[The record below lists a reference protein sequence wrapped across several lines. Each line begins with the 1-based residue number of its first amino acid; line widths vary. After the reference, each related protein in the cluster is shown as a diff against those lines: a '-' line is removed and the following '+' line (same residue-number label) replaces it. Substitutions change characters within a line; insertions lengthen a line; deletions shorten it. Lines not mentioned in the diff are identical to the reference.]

1 MRHFIERVVSIAAIE
16 HWAYCPRQC
25 ALIHVDGV
33 WTDNVHT
40 VRGERGH
47 RRADTYGARSERGV
61 RVVRGVPLWSEQLG
75 LTGRADAVELHDG
88 GAVVPVE
95 YKIGTR
101 HGEAAD
107 LQLAA
112 QAMCLEEMLGAPV
125 TVGAV
130 WFSGPRRR
138 VAIRIDDDLR
148 ARTLDVVAGIRDA
161 MVTGVLPGAPNDE
174 RCTECQLLGH
184 CLPAVVDRPE
194 RVSAYVEDLFT
205 CAS

>member
-1 MRHFIERVVSIAAIE
+1 MIDVVVPIAAIE

-40 VRGERGH
+40 VRGARGH
-47 RRADTYGARSERGV
+47 RRADTFAARSERGV
-61 RVVRGVPLWSEQLG
+61 RVVRGVPLWSERLG
-75 LTGRADAVELHDG
+75 LTGRADAVEFHDG
-88 GAVVPVE
+88 GTVVPVE

-101 HGEAAD
+101 HGDAAD

-112 QAMCLEEMLGAPV
+112 QALCLEEMLGVPV
-125 TVGAV
+125 TAGAV

-138 VAIRIDDDLR
+138 TGVRIDDALR
-148 ARTLDVVAGIRDA
+148 ARTLDTVSAIRDA
-161 MVTGVLPGAPNDE
+161 MVSGVLPGAPNDE
-174 RCTECQLLGH
+174 RCTQCQLLGH
-184 CLPAVVDRPE
+184 CLPAVVDRPA
-194 RVSAYVEDLFT
+194 RVSAHVEELFA